1 MADSNET
8 KPQKKK
14 IRTMAL
20 SILLAVI
27 VWFMVM
33 SLTNP
38 TITVT
43 LTNLKVRFVGEATLR
58 DRDLTVTGRGNIP
71 PLSVTVRGSRGDLM
85 NYMDDVYIQ
94 VDLSNITDAG
104 TYSLTGKPVIPTT
117 RIGVEKENYGNI
129 TVNAEKIVSKETE
142 VKVTYT
148 GVPTD
153 KIVRTDIKNP
163 VVEISGAESEINEV
177 DGAQAVI
184 NWQDVKEG
192 EAKLEYALIN
202 SSGAPITE
210 NETIESPRS
219 EIDVVNRIYDAVTLP
234 VEAKLSDGL
243 SGGYEL
249 DSPKTEPDRVKVGV
263 EDGAAVPERL
273 TVTIPTIESGEK
285 EFKIDTAEGIYIP
298 ADSAAVKVN
307 VSAHEKPVDE
317 NNEEQN
323 GD

>member
-58 DRDLTVTGRGNIP
+58 DRNLTVTGRENIP
-71 PLSVTVRGSRGDLM
+71 PLSVTVRGNRGDLM

-153 KIVRTDIKNP
+153 KLVRTDIKNP

-192 EAKLEYALIN
+192 ESKLEYALIN

-234 VEAKLSDGL
+234 IDVKLSD
-243 SGGYEL
+243 SFSEGYEL
-249 DSPKTEPDRVKVGV
+249 DDPKTEPDRVKVGV

-285 EFKIDTAEGIYIP
+285 EFKIDAVEGIYIP
-298 ADSAAVKVN
+298 ADSETVKVN

>member
-1 MADSNET
+1 
-8 KPQKKK
+8 
-14 IRTMAL
+14 MAL

-58 DRDLTVTGRGNIP
+58 DRNLTVTGRENIP

-153 KIVRTDIKNP
+153 KLVRTDIKNP

-192 EAKLEYALIN
+192 ESKLEYALIN

-234 VEAKLSDGL
+234 IDVKLSD
-243 SGGYEL
+243 SFSEGYEL
-249 DSPKTEPDRVKVGV
+249 DNPDPEPDRVKVGV
-263 EDGAAVPERL
+263 EDGAAAPERL

-285 EFKIDTAEGIYIP
+285 EFKIDAVEGIYIP

>member
-58 DRDLTVTGRGNIP
+58 DRNLTVTGRENIP

-153 KIVRTDIKNP
+153 KLVRTDIKNP

-192 EAKLEYALIN
+192 ESKLEYALIN

-234 VEAKLSDGL
+234 IDVKLSD
-243 SGGYEL
+243 SFSEGYEL
-249 DSPKTEPDRVKVGV
+249 DNPDPEPDRVKVGV
-263 EDGAAVPERL
+263 EDGAAAPERL

-285 EFKIDTAEGIYIP
+285 EFKIDAVEGIYIP